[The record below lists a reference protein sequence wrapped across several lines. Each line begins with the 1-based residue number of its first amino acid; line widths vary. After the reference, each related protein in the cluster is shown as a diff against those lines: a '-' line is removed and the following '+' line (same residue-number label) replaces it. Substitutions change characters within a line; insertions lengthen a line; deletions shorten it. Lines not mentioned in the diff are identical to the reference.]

1 MNHPSTPPTLLAPA
15 GDWDCAK
22 AAIENGADAIYF
34 GLDKFNARMRAE
46 NFTEGDLPEL
56 MAFLHQR
63 GAKGY
68 LTFNTL
74 IFPTELAAA
83 DRYLRAALHAGVDA
97 VIVQDLGLCR
107 LIRHISPDWPIHAST
122 QMTITSAAGVQ
133 FAQELGCNLVV
144 LARECSIEEISKIRS
159 TIGPAGLPLEIFVHG
174 ALCVAY
180 SGQCLTSEA
189 LGGRSANRGECAQA
203 CRLPYQL
210 IADGQEIDLGDRQYL
225 LSPQDLS
232 GLELLPQI
240 IQAGVSCLKIEGRLK
255 TPEYVA
261 SVTKIYR
268 QAIQACVASTNDKLT
283 DVTILRQLDEGNN
296 DQYRLEMAFS
306 RGLSTGWLGG
316 IDNQTLVP
324 AEFSNKRGAY
334 LGHVVQLSRR
344 DVTIKL
350 AATLSVKAGDGVV
363 FGGPGQP
370 IGGRVYTVTP
380 ISPETVALTFN
391 WDDFDLAQLRIG
403 DRLWKTSD
411 PELSKEIRQTYA
423 SAQPQITQPLN
434 IKVSGAIDQPLSI
447 IVKDPQDRSVQVSS
461 KIDLALAQRQPLT
474 LQKLREQ
481 LGRLGGTPFH
491 LGDLEIDLP
500 GNVMLPVSELN
511 RLRRLAVDRLL
522 ELRAQPREW
531 QINEQA
537 RLSALLPVPTLPSVE
552 PVQLHVLVRRLDQLW
567 AAINSGINQVYCE
580 FSNPTDYRSA
590 ITTAAELFAV
600 PPRITKG
607 NEKWT
612 LQQLETCKPKGY
624 LIRNYDQLAY
634 FQGQRCIG
642 DFSLNIANA
651 LTAEYLQQFELE
663 RLTASYD
670 LNISQ
675 LLELVGSAP
684 AIPWEVT
691 IHQHIPMFHME
702 HCVFCA
708 FLSDGHDY
716 KDCGRPC
723 DSQQVQLRDRVGTS
737 HVLQADVGCRNTL
750 YNGTAQTGAEY
761 WQPLVGV
768 GVRHFRLEF
777 LQEDGP
783 RVTETINYYQRLLAG
798 QLTGSQL
805 WQKLQLHNQLGV
817 TRGTLV

>member
-1 MNHPSTPPTLLAPA
+1 MNYSSHPPTLLAPA
-15 GDWDCAK
+15 GDWECAK
-22 AAIENGADAIYF
+22 AAVENGADAIYF

-46 NFTEGDLPEL
+46 NFHEADLPEL
-56 MAFLHQR
+56 MAFLHRR
-63 GAKGY
+63 GVQGY
-68 LTFNTL
+68 LTLNTL
-74 IFPTELAAA
+74 IFPAELAAA
-83 DRYLRAALHAGVDA
+83 DRYLHAALQAGVDA
-97 VIVQDLGLCR
+97 VIVQDLGICR

-133 FAQELGCNLVV
+133 FAQDLGCNLVV
-144 LARECSIEEISKIRS
+144 LARECSIAEITKIHH

-203 CRLPYQL
+203 CRLPYRL
-210 IADGQEIDLGDRQYL
+210 IADGREIDLGDREYL
-225 LSPQDLS
+225 LSPQDLA

-240 IQAGVSCLKIEGRLK
+240 IQAGVSCVKIEGRLK
-255 TPEYVA
+255 TAEYVA

-268 QAIQACVASTNDKLT
+268 EAIDTLADQDVLASHED
-283 DVTILRQLDEGNN
+283 R
-296 DQYRLEMAFS
+296 YRLEMAFS
-306 RGLSTGWLGG
+306 RGLSTGWLAG
-316 IDNQTLVP
+316 IDNQALVP

-334 LGHVVQLSRR
+334 LGQVTGIGRR
-344 DVTIKL
+344 EVNINL
-350 AATLSVKAGDGVV
+350 ATSISVKAGDGVV
-363 FGGPGQP
+363 FGGAGQP
-370 IGGRVYTVTP
+370 IGGRVYTATNLTP
-380 ISPETVALTFN
+380 GNLALTFDWEN
-391 WDDFDLAQLRIG
+391 FDLGQLRAG

-423 SAQPQITQPLN
+423 SDKIQTTQPLD
-434 IKVSGAIDQPLSI
+434 IKVSGAVDRPLVLI
-447 IVKDPQDRSVQVSS
+447 ARDPQGRSVEVSS
-461 KIDLALAQRQPLT
+461 SIDLALAQRQPLT
-474 LQKLREQ
+474 IEKLQEQ
-481 LGRLGGTPFH
+481 LGRLGGTPFR
-491 LGDLEIDLP
+491 LGNLESDLSDNL
-500 GNVMLPVSELN
+500 MLPVSELN
-511 RLRRLAVDRLL
+511 RLRRSAVEQLL
-522 ELRAQPREW
+522 ELRAQPRQW
-531 QINEQA
+531 QINEHA
-537 RLSALLPVPTLPSVE
+537 RLADILPATVLPTIE
-552 PVQLHVLVRRLDQLW
+552 PVQIHVLVRKLEQFR
-567 AAINSGINQVYCE
+567 AAIDSGIQQIYCE
-580 FSNPTDYRSA
+580 FSNPADYRSA
-590 ITTAAELFAV
+590 IAKDIEVFAV

-607 NEKWT
+607 NEQWSLKS
-612 LQQLETCKPKGY
+612 LENCDPAGY

-634 FQGQRCIG
+634 FRGQRCIG

-651 LTAEYLQQFELE
+651 LTAEYLQQFGLE

-675 LLELVGSAP
+675 LLDLVGSAP

-716 KDCGRPC
+716 TDCGRPC
-723 DSQQVQLRDRVGTS
+723 DTRQVELRDRVGTA

-768 GVRHFRLEF
+768 GVRHLRLEF

-783 RVTETINYYQRLLAG
+783 RVGETIDYYQRLIAG
-798 QLTGSQL
+798 ELTGAQL
-805 WQKLQLHNQLGV
+805 WQKLQLRNQLGV
-817 TRGTLV
+817 TRGTLG